1 MIVGGYDISH
11 IDLTVE
17 HHTQCPC
24 CVAEHSGD
32 RSCDNLFVYGEDID
46 GKIGGFR
53 CFACGYSM
61 TSEQWRE
68 ENSSNYDFGRKG
80 LTVAQ
85 IDLNKFN
92 EKKLKGNH
100 NPWSVI

>member
-61 TSEQWRE
+61 TA
-68 ENSSNYDFGRKG
+68 NNG
-80 LTVAQ
+80 
-85 IDLNKFN
+85 
-92 EKKLKGNH
+92 EKRIV
-100 NPWSVI
+100 VITILGERV